1 MRMVCQAQGCA
12 WFEGFFVLFLLLTP
26 NVDGSSLSS
35 LLLWAGKGRRQERGR
50 VLVPGTR
57 ALQRAGAVV
66 SRNPELGIGRV
77 RGSTFT
83 GVAKPREQ
91 LIHGTSRDTSPGEMG
106 VRAGT
111 G

>member
-1 MRMVCQAQGCA
+1 MSLAQ
-12 WFEGFFVLFLLLTP
+12 
-26 NVDGSSLSS
+26 
-35 LLLWAGKGRRQERGR
+35 
-50 VLVPGTR
+50 R

-66 SRNPELGIGRV
+66 SRNPELGIERV

-91 LIHGTSRDTSPGEMG
+91 LMHKMSREAGAGEME

>member
-1 MRMVCQAQGCA
+1 MAVGQC
-12 WFEGFFVLFLLLTP
+12 
-26 NVDGSSLSS
+26 SS
-35 LLLWAGKGRRQERGR
+35 LLSLFVWAGKGSRQEKGR

-57 ALQRAGAVV
+57 GLQRAGAVV

-83 GVAKPREQ
+83 GVAKAREQ
-91 LIHGTSRDTSPGEMG
+91 LIHERSREASPGEMD
-106 VRAGT
+106 VRAST

>member
-1 MRMVCQAQGCA
+1 MCLAQG
-12 WFEGFFVLFLLLTP
+12 
-26 NVDGSSLSS
+26 
-35 LLLWAGKGRRQERGR
+35 
-50 VLVPGTR
+50 

-66 SRNPELGIGRV
+66 SRSPELGIGRV

-91 LIHGTSRDTSPGEMG
+91 PIHGTSWEASLGEMG

>member
-1 MRMVCQAQGCA
+1 MAVGQC
-12 WFEGFFVLFLLLTP
+12 
-26 NVDGSSLSS
+26 SSPPS
-35 LLLWAGKGRRQERGR
+35 LLLWAGKGRRQERGI
-50 VLVPGTR
+50 VLAPAQG

-91 LIHGTSRDTSPGEMG
+91 MIHGMSREASPGEME

>member
-1 MRMVCQAQGCA
+1 MSPAQ
-12 WFEGFFVLFLLLTP
+12 
-26 NVDGSSLSS
+26 
-35 LLLWAGKGRRQERGR
+35 
-50 VLVPGTR
+50 R

-77 RGSTFT
+77 KGSTFT

-91 LIHGTSRDTSPGEMG
+91 LIHESREASPGEME

>member
-1 MRMVCQAQGCA
+1 MS
-12 WFEGFFVLFLLLTP
+12 LT
-26 NVDGSSLSS
+26 
-35 LLLWAGKGRRQERGR
+35 Q
-50 VLVPGTR
+50 R

-66 SRNPELGIGRV
+66 SRNPELGIERV

-83 GVAKPREQ
+83 GVPKPREQ
-91 LIHGTSRDTSPGEMG
+91 LIHKMSREASPGEME

>member
-1 MRMVCQAQGCA
+1 MSQAQ
-12 WFEGFFVLFLLLTP
+12 
-26 NVDGSSLSS
+26 
-35 LLLWAGKGRRQERGR
+35 
-50 VLVPGTR
+50 R

-66 SRNPELGIGRV
+66 SRNPELAIGRV

-91 LIHGTSRDTSPGEMG
+91 LIHETSREASPGEME